1 MHSDLSRRGFL
12 ASAAAVA
19 GGAALTTT
27 PAQAESPAPAPKRY
41 QEGVSPWALS
51 MNTSTI
57 RPASLADKIR
67 VTAEAGWDAIELWI
81 DDLEKHEK
89 DGGSLKDL
97 AQEIKDK
104 GLFVVNVIGLWSCMP
119 ATMEAFEASLPETR
133 ERMRRMSDVGSHF
146 AAAIPPSE
154 LADINL
160 PLATEMYK
168 RLLDI
173 GRNDYNI
180 IPAVEFVGFF
190 KSLFRLGQATCVA
203 VDANDADACIIAD
216 TYHLFRGGSG
226 FDGLK
231 HLNGNIIANFHWND
245 IPAGIE
251 PEGTGDE
258 TRIYPGDGSLP
269 LVQAIKDLKAIG
281 YQRTLSLELF
291 NREHWKMDPLIVAQ
305 DGLRKMRENIAAA
318 GV

>member
-1 MHSDLSRRGFL
+1 MSSDLSRRGFL

-19 GGAALTTT
+19 GGAALTAT
-27 PAQAESPAPAPKRY
+27 PAQAETQPVAAPRF
-41 QEGVSPWALS
+41 QEGISPWALS

-81 DDLEKHEK
+81 NDLEQHEK
-89 DGGSLKDL
+89 DGGNLKDL
-97 AQEIKDK
+97 AKEIQDK
-104 GLFVVNVIGLWSCMP
+104 GLFVVNVIGLWACMP
-119 ATMEAFEASLPETR
+119 ATMEEFEASLPDTR
-133 ERMRRMSDVGSHF
+133 ERMRRMSDVGSKY

-154 LADINL
+154 VANYDLVQ
-160 PLATEMYK
+160 ATAMYK

-180 IPAVEFVGFF
+180 VPAVEFVGFF
-190 KSLFRLGQATCVA
+190 KSLYRLGQATCIA
-203 VDANDADACIIAD
+203 VDANDAEARIIPD

-226 FDGLK
+226 FEGIK
-231 HLNGNIIANFHWND
+231 HLDGNLIANFHWND
-245 IPAGIE
+245 VPANVS

-258 TRIYPGDGSLP
+258 TRIYPGDGALP
-269 LVQAIKDLKAIG
+269 LVQALKDLKAIG

-291 NREHWKMDPLIVAQ
+291 NRAHWEMDPKVVAEE
-305 DGLRKMRENIAAA
+305 GLRKMRENIAAA